1 MLTDHLGL
9 PLTATGNVVVVF
21 RMRLAEGEVALR
33 CFTRKASF
41 EVLAHRY
48 RALNRRLKQ
57 VDVPV
62 LVPCA
67 YQPDEILVAGV
78 RYPVVMMPW
87 VPGRQ
92 LHRYVEQHLHKP
104 GVLHALADQWRILMK
119 QLRTARIAH
128 GDLADGNVL
137 VESHGQ
143 IHLIDYDA
151 AFVPALEDEPP
162 SEIGKP
168 NYQHPD
174 RLNPDGPDYG
184 YYAANVDAF
193 AALVVY
199 LSLRALADDAERWR
213 CYHTGENL
221 IFEQDDYQNP
231 GYTPVWL
238 DLRNSK
244 NREVRR
250 LVEVLDGYCRASL
263 ADLPNLEEAL
273 QGKIPRRR
281 VGKPKEALLAEGK
294 APVPPPRETH
304 ALVEATDEPAPEA
317 QSERTALLRTLYL
330 PGLAVVAVLALVVWL
345 SWGGQADE
353 TMRRASLSTPSEA
366 IAGELPPGDLAG
378 FYTGYATSTDG
389 AREPMALII
398 DSLKVYPDSAEAHF
412 TYSINWKAHHAG
424 GVGRYNRD
432 TGHLDLDSHYVL
444 YVARATTR
452 EVVLASLS
460 HRDQRPLVRVN
471 KRRTP

>member
-1 MLTDHLGL
+1 LA
-9 PLTATGNVVVVF
+9 ATGNVVVVF
-21 RMRLAEGEVALR
+21 RLRLAEGDVALR
-33 CFTRKASF
+33 CFTRKVSF
-41 EVLAHRY
+41 EALARRY
-48 RALNRRLKQ
+48 RVLNLHLEPATSPALT
-57 VDVPV
+57 
-62 LVPCA
+62 PCL
-67 YQPDEILVAGV
+67 YRSHEILVEGV
-78 RYPVVMMPW
+78 RYPVVEMPW
-87 VPGRQ
+87 RPGLQ
-92 LHRYVEQHLHKP
+92 LHRYVERHLHEP
-104 GVLHALADQWRILMK
+104 GVLHALADEWRILMA
-119 QLRTARIAH
+119 QLRAVRFAH

-137 VESHGQ
+137 VDERGQ

-151 AFVPALEDEPP
+151 AFVPGLEDEPP

-213 CYHTGENL
+213 RYHTGENL

-231 GYTPVWL
+231 GYTPIWL

-244 NREVRR
+244 NGEVKH
-250 LVEVLDGYCRASL
+250 LAEVLEGYCLGSV
-263 ADLPNLEEAL
+263 ADLPNLEEVL
-273 QGKIPRRR
+273 QGQIPRRHT
-281 VGKPKEALLAEGK
+281 GKPREAPLAEGK
-294 APVPPPRETH
+294 APVPPRETH
-304 ALVEATDEPAPEA
+304 ALVEAADEPAPKA
-317 QSERTALLRTLYL
+317 QSELTALLRKFYL
-330 PGLAVVAVLALVVWL
+330 PALAVVAVLALVVWL

-353 TMRRASLSTPSEA
+353 TMRRASLSTPLEA

-378 FYTGYATSTDG
+378 FYTGYATSADG
-389 AREPMALII
+389 AREPIALII

-412 TYSINWKAHHAG
+412 TYSINSKAHHAG
-424 GVGRYNRD
+424 GVGRYNKD
-432 TGHLDLDSHYVL
+432 TGHLDLDSHYAL
-444 YVARATTR
+444 YVARATAR